1 MSDTT
6 ATIRPKLNTT
16 NSVQLLQ
23 VHGIREI
30 NVRVNA
36 ATTAVVSA
44 SAGGRAS
51 VYCDSNGICVTDP
64 WNVQPDAGVTLPPFL
79 LTVEYPGQWLAKV
92 TAYNNSTPSPKFLL
106 YTKTFTGTGDKNI
119 TIPWQSVV
127 NGMAVIATVQK
138 SDGGSS
144 TLTATMD
151 WTGGNDPDRRSTNVN
166 STSVT
171 VSSSV
176 LA

>member
-1 MSDTT
+1 M
-6 ATIRPKLNTT
+6 
-16 NSVQLLQ
+16 
-23 VHGIREI
+23 
-30 NVRVNA
+30 
-36 ATTAVVSA
+36 
-44 SAGGRAS
+44 
-51 VYCDSNGICVTDP
+51 
-64 WNVQPDAGVTLPPFL
+64 PPFF
-79 LTVEYPGQWLAKV
+79 LTVEYSGQWLANV

-144 TLTATMD
+144 TLTAIMN
-151 WTGGNDPDRRSTNVN
+151 WTGGNNPDRRSTNVN
-166 STSVT
+166 GTSVT